1 MAEVHPTAVVDKS
14 VQLADSAVIGPN
26 CVLEKNV
33 SIGDGTTLDANV
45 VIGRGVSI
53 GKNNRIFPNCVI
65 GREAQTMGHDSDKDM
80 GKVAI
85 GDNNMIREF
94 VTIHS
99 SMFPDGV
106 TTIGNDNL
114 FMVGTHI
121 GHDSMIEDK
130 IVFTNCIQVAGHCK
144 IETGAWLSGMV
155 AIHQFVTIGKWTYTA
170 GLAGLSH
177 DFPPFVT
184 ISGHYPPRVRGIN
197 KRGLNRAGI
206 GPEQQEVIV
215 EAYRKLYRQ
224 NGNLLEN
231 AETLASRD
239 DLDENVR
246 DMVNSIINS
255 GKQRFGR
262 YLEMFRRDH

>member
-1 MAEVHPTAVVDKS
+1 
-14 VQLADSAVIGPN
+14 
-26 CVLEKNV
+26 
-33 SIGDGTTLDANV
+33 
-45 VIGRGVSI
+45 
-53 GKNNRIFPNCVI
+53 
-65 GREAQTMGHDSDKDM
+65 MGHDSDKDM
-80 GKVAI
+80 GKVSI

-106 TTIGNDNL
+106 TKIGSDNL

-121 GHDSMIEDK
+121 GHDSIIEDK
-130 IVFTNCIQVAGHCK
+130 IVFTNCTHVAGHCK
-144 IETGAWLSGMV
+144 VEVGAWFSGMV

-197 KRGLNRAGI
+197 KRGLDRAGI
-206 GPEQQEVIV
+206 APEQQEAIV

-224 NGNLLEN
+224 GGNLLKN
-231 AETLASRD
+231 AKALASQD
-239 DLDENVR
+239 GLDENVR
-246 DMVNSIINS
+246 DMVDSIINS
-255 GKQRFGR
+255 SKQRFGR
-262 YLEMFRRDH
+262 YLELFRRDQ